1 MINDIIAEL
10 NLENGSNYKIAVLK
24 KHTDNQLLKTVLK
37 MTYDKVDY
45 TFGITMKNI
54 SYQKKTIELE
64 LSDGIDL
71 LKKLSKREFTGN
83 AAKERVEE
91 TLSRLSDDD
100 ANVITKII
108 NRDLRISVGKTQI
121 NKVFKNLIT
130 KPSYMRCDVYSPKT
144 AKNITLPAVIQLKAD
159 GTYREFNVFNG
170 LVSARSR
177 SGESYDYPILFKE
190 MKNYKDG
197 IYTGELVIR
206 GSKTR
211 QVGNGLINSDNPP
224 HEDIVAQFWDWVPH
238 EEYETARSKDKK
250 NPCTLLYKDRYKT
263 LTETVKESNNVE
275 LIESYEVDSVAEALK
290 FVCEWMNDGYEG
302 GVLKSWD
309 MPFKDGTSN
318 KQLKIKLKIDAEVR
332 ITGFTEG
339 SGKNADYFGA
349 ITFDTDDQEIKG
361 KVGVSS
367 MTEDLRDWFHTHR
380 TEVTGKIM
388 TVQFNDISKGRSSD
402 HYAFSH
408 PRFIEIRDDK
418 DETDTLDR
426 VFKLKEMAMNLS

>member
-1 MINDIIAEL
+1 MIHNIISEL
-10 NLENGSNYKIAVLK
+10 NLENGSNHKVKILK
-24 KHTDNQLLKTVLK
+24 KYFDNEDLKKILK
-37 MTYDKVDY
+37 LTYDRVDY

-54 SYQKKTIELE
+54 SFTNKSIELD

-71 LKKLSKREFTGN
+71 LENLSKRLFTGN
-83 AAKERVEE
+83 AAKEQVENV
-91 TLSRLSDDD
+91 LSRLSDDD
-100 ANVITKII
+100 ADVFIKII
-108 NRDLRISVGKTQI
+108 NRDLRIAIGKTQI

-130 KPSYMRCDVYSPKT
+130 KPAYMRCDVYSPKT
-144 AKNITLPAVIQLKAD
+144 AKNIPLPSVIQLKAD
-159 GTYREFNVFNG
+159 GTYREFNVLNG
-170 LVSARSR
+170 VVTARSR
-177 SGESYDYPILFKE
+177 SGENSEFPIIFDE

-197 IYTGELVIR
+197 IYTGELILR
-206 GSKTR
+206 DSKTR
-211 QVGNGLINSDNPP
+211 QIGNGLINSSNPP
-224 HEDIVAQFWDWVPH
+224 HDSIIAQLWDWVPH
-238 EEYETARSKDKK
+238 EEYEKARAKDKK
-250 NPCTLLYKDRYKT
+250 NPCTLLYKERFKI

-275 LIESYEVDSVAEALK
+275 LIESHEVNTIAEALK
-290 FVCEWMNDGYEG
+290 YVCDWMNMGFEG
-302 GVLKSWD
+302 GVLKAWD

-349 ITFDTDDQEIKG
+349 ITFETDDKQIKG

-388 TVQFNDISKGRSSD
+388 TVQFNDITEGRNSD

-408 PRFIEIRDDK
+408 PRFIEIRDDR
-418 DETDTLDR
+418 DDTDTLDR